1 MDKNYNCDALKRL
14 ARQAKNRLSK
24 RNYYNGKGECCVRNM
39 GFFADYKL
47 VLLNSK
53 EDEKLYLKV
62 KEILTEN
69 EDAINPIGKLV
80 DAQKFSS
87 LSEQDKEKYLFN
99 LVDKYKKMKERFSK
113 EKELSNVC

>member
-1 MDKNYNCDALKRL
+1 MDKNYNCDALKKL

-24 RNYYNGKGECCVRNM
+24 RNYFNGNGEFGLKTS

-47 VLLNSK
+47 VLLNNK
-53 EDEKLYLKV
+53 EDEKFYLKV
-62 KEILTEN
+62 KQILAEN
-69 EDAINPIGKLV
+69 EDTVNPIGKLV

-99 LVDKYKKMKERFSK
+99 LVEKYKQMKERFCK
-113 EKELSNVC
+113 EKELSNVG